1 MVISTSSCADGIV
14 DAPPPLDPEFEC
26 DAESADA
33 ADFAASVACFPIVVI
48 SFRNWSMKYCP
59 ADIPRGTV
67 ASKHSTLMVLCTVN
81 PARLPM
87 SWLSM

>member
-1 MVISTSSCADGIV
+1 MQTCLVARVAARVLCFAARVLGEGSEYDS
-14 DAPPPLDPEFEC
+14 EFEC

-59 ADIPRGTV
+59 ADIPRGTIM
-67 ASKHSTLMVLCTVN
+67 SKHSTVMVL
-81 PARLPM
+81 
-87 SWLSM
+87 